1 MQRAR
6 EVVENNYAVVGVLEE
21 MEKSLTVFENY
32 IPRFFD
38 GAKQIYFGKN
48 FLQFCILAVKSGP
61 FSRYDP
67 TPGV

>member
-21 MEKSLTVFENY
+21 MEKSLTVFEIY

-38 GAKQIYFGKN
+38 GAKQIYFGKMFSN
-48 FLQFCILAVKSGP
+48 FVFWQLKVLP
-61 FSRYDP
+61 
-67 TPGV
+67 